1 MYLRILLLTLCLVF
15 GASAQSGEQT
25 PANKEAVGL
34 GAGALI
40 GGLIG
45 GPPGAILGA
54 LGGAWF
60 GNRDARN
67 SESIGALESELNG
80 RDEALAQL
88 RAELAQVDRPTRDV
102 IVATRHT
109 GAETLP
115 NGLSFN
121 VHFRTA
127 SASVRG
133 DVGGYLVRLAR
144 FFERRAGYGRTPVRP
159 CRRPR

>member
-121 VHFRTA
+121 VAFSHGQCISTWRCRWLPGPA
-127 SASVRG
+127 G
-133 DVGGYLVRLAR
+133 PI
-144 FFERRAGYGRTPVRP
+144 FERRAGYGRTPVRP